1 MDLPRLVHGV
11 FQARKGDIVSLL
23 QHQSKMFQNISIL
36 IKKSFSQKIQNM
48 DWKSN
53 GKTISIKL
61 LPFLLRDLTEF
72 STIFPHNPMVE
83 QVKFLPTE
91 QV

>member
-1 MDLPRLVHGV
+1 
-11 FQARKGDIVSLL
+11 
-23 QHQSKMFQNISIL
+23 MFQNISRL
-36 IKKSFSQKIQNM
+36 IKKKVFLKKYKNM

-61 LPFLLRDLTEF
+61 LPFLLGDLTEF

>member
-36 IKKSFSQKIQNM
+36 IKKKFFSKNM